1 MLNGAKSSNRKVQH
15 KDSNST
21 FKTALLCSIMGA
33 GGKSLNKLFVA
44 MNSNEFGTSYRQ
56 TSSLVRRAE
65 QSNVILKFSDWG
77 TTKMMWNLSSNE
89 ERRSDSS
96 MPTQPSAVQNL
107 FQLTHLAAVTALPS
121 GPERPRAAAFPLE
134 GLCWISAG
142 LITLVQVLL
151 TFIIQLSWPPRTTE
165 IWIFS
170 DHWHITCNAFNGDLS
185 FTIIVGSMSLI
196 QSTE

>member
-1 MLNGAKSSNRKVQH
+1 MFNGAKSSNREVQH
-15 KDSNST
+15 EDSNST

-33 GGKSLNKLFVA
+33 GGKSLSKLFVA

-77 TTKMMWNLSSNE
+77 TTKMMWNHSSNE

-96 MPTQPSAVQNL
+96 MRTQSSAVQNL
-107 FQLTHLAAVTALPS
+107 FQLTHLATVTALPS
-121 GPERPRAAAFPLE
+121 GPEQPRAAAFPPE
-134 GLCWISAG
+134 GLCWTSAD
-142 LITLVQVLL
+142 LITLAQVLL
-151 TFIIQLSWPPRTTE
+151 TFVIQLSWPPRTTE

-170 DHWHITCNAFNGDLS
+170 DH
-185 FTIIVGSMSLI
+185 
-196 QSTE
+196 

>member
-1 MLNGAKSSNRKVQH
+1 
-15 KDSNST
+15 
-21 FKTALLCSIMGA
+21 
-33 GGKSLNKLFVA
+33 
-44 MNSNEFGTSYRQ
+44 
-56 TSSLVRRAE
+56 
-65 QSNVILKFSDWG
+65 
-77 TTKMMWNLSSNE
+77 MMWNLSSNE

-107 FQLTHLAAVTALPS
+107 FQLTHLATVTALPS
-121 GPERPRAAAFPLE
+121 GPERSRAAAFPLE

-170 DHWHITCNAFNGDLS
+170 DH
-185 FTIIVGSMSLI
+185 
-196 QSTE
+196 